1 MGRFFNWLK
10 ALFNRM
16 MNKLEDPDLMLD
28 QARRDMQDTLR
39 DNKEKAVQAIT
50 QRNNL
55 QAMVDDHER
64 KTAQL
69 EQQAIMALKQDN
81 RDLARQF
88 LREKGNYA
96 STLESLKV
104 SLAQANQTVE
114 VVKVAIRRQEEEV
127 RKKTAEALAMKA
139 QYKQAQIET
148 SINKALEGFTTEA
161 QFGTFEAA
169 AERIRGA
176 KSEAAARQ
184 EMMAESIQGKVM
196 QMEDK
201 AVDYAAEEEL
211 KQLEQRLGMATAP
224 PPVTTVPTETVSL
237 TDVDKQLEELENKT
251 NQNQQG

>member
-96 STLESLKV
+96 ATLESLKV

-224 PPVTTVPTETVSL
+224 PPVTTTQTEKVSL
-237 TDVDKQLEELENKT
+237 TDVDKQLEELESKT

>member
-1 MGRFFNWLK
+1 MRRFFNWLK

-28 QARRDMQDTLR
+28 QARRDMQETLR

-55 QAMVDDHER
+55 QAMVDEHER

-69 EQQAIMALKQDN
+69 EQQAVMALKQDN

-88 LREKGNYA
+88 LREKANY
-96 STLESLKV
+96 STTLESLKA
-104 SLAQANQTVE
+104 SLGTANQTVE

-148 SINKALEGFTTEA
+148 SINKALEGFTTDA

-169 AERIRGA
+169 AERIRDA
-176 KSEAAARQ
+176 KSEASARQ

-211 KQLEQRLGMATAP
+211 KKLEERLGMATATP
-224 PPVTTVPTETVSL
+224 PPVTTTQTTA
-237 TDVDKQLEELENKT
+237 TDVDKQLEELENKM
-251 NQNQQG
+251 NQGQQG